1 MWGTEHKERDR
12 EFLPLSTKVLNKVIH
27 RAVESYEISK
37 IIHGLAA
44 IVMFHFNFVLPR
56 LTARWKRCGAMDRER
71 CGN

>member
-44 IVMFHFNFVLPR
+44 IVMFHFKCAAQSLALSSGSRRAAVR
-56 LTARWKRCGAMDRER
+56 GRCSG
-71 CGN
+71 